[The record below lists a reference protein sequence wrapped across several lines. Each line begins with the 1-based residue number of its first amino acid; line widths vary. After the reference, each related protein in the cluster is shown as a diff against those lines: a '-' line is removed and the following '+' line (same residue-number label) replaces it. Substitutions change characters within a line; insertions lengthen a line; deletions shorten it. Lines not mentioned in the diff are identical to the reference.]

1 MLLLVMLNVG
11 IRKIIAGEGRVQEAD
26 LVFVE
31 DPLELISDAVED
43 LDHVSGVL
51 VSAADTTHSLISV
64 TFVASPPRVII
75 FKETLPLLPSLCYLQ
90 TQTECS
96 S

>member
-31 DPLELISDAVED
+31 DPLELVGTLWRI
-43 LDHVSGVL
+43 LILFL
-51 VSAADTTHSLISV
+51 VFS
-64 TFVASPPRVII
+64 
-75 FKETLPLLPSLCYLQ
+75 
-90 TQTECS
+90 
-96 S
+96 

>member
-31 DPLELISDAVED
+31 DPLELVGDAVED
-43 LDHVSGVL
+43 LYPVPGVHE
-51 VSAADTTHSLISV
+51 SAADTSHSVICV
-64 TFVASPPRVII
+64 TLVASPLRVS
-75 FKETLPLLPSLCYLQ
+75 EY
-90 TQTECS
+90 
-96 S
+96 